1 MIAVG
6 AFKAGLEHLIF
17 EFVWP
22 HPGVTKDLDQGFV
35 FFWVGIYAYFPSCPM
50 WLKIFGLLNSVQLL
64 LRVAIPARITS
75 RARRTSIIQPQ

>member
-22 HPGVTKDLDQGFV
+22 HPGVIKDLDQGFV
-35 FFWVGIYAYFPSCPM
+35 FFGLGFM
-50 WLKIFGLLNSVQLL
+50 LIFLHALCG
-64 LRVAIPARITS
+64 
-75 RARRTSIIQPQ
+75 